1 MNKRLVYFILAV
13 AAQAAILA
21 AVPGRQV
28 YARLT
33 GKLITIKTAPADP
46 YDFLSG
52 YHVVLNYEISRP
64 PGFETTRWNRRS
76 ARERNKPVYVIL
88 KEGDDEI
95 WSATSAHD
103 IWPQNVPD
111 GCLVIKGYGS
121 AWRGIRYGIESYFI
135 PEKGREAIEKD
146 LRQNQRQAKAQ
157 IKVDR
162 FGNAA
167 LIRLLIEDRVYE
179 Y

>member
-13 AAQAAILA
+13 VAQAAILA
-21 AVPGRQV
+21 AVPGKQV

-33 GKLITIKTAPADP
+33 GKLITIKTAPVDP

-52 YHVVLNYEISRP
+52 YHVILSYDISRP
-64 PGFETTRWNRRS
+64 PGFGPTRRNRRS
-76 ARERNKPVYVIL
+76 ARERNKPVYVML
-88 KEGDDEI
+88 KEGDDGI

-103 IWPQNVPD
+103 TWPRNVPN

-121 AWRGIRYGIESYFI
+121 ARRGIRYGIESYFI
-135 PEKGREAIEKD
+135 PEKHRDAIEKD
-146 LRQNQRQAKAQ
+146 LRQNRRQAKAQ

>member
-1 MNKRLVYFILAV
+1 MNKRLAYFILAV

-28 YARLT
+28 YTRAT
-33 GKLITIKTAPADP
+33 GKLITIKTAPVDP

-64 PGFETTRWNRRS
+64 PGFEQTRWNRRM
-76 ARERNKPVYVIL
+76 AREPKGTVYVML
-88 KEGDDEI
+88 KAGPDNI
-95 WSATSAHD
+95 WSATTVYNN
-103 IWPQNVPD
+103 WPGKVPD
-111 GCLVIKGYGS
+111 GCLVIKGRKS
-121 AWRGIRYGIESYFI
+121 WRGIRYGIESYFI
-135 PEKGREAIEKD
+135 PEKLRDAIEKD

-167 LIRLLIEDRVYE
+167 LIRLLVEDRIYE

>member
-13 AAQAAILA
+13 VAQAAILA

-52 YHVVLNYEISRP
+52 YHVVLNYEISQP
-64 PGFETTRWNRRS
+64 PGLETTRRNRQT
-76 ARERNKPVYVIL
+76 ARERNKPVYVVL
-88 KEGDDEI
+88 KEGNDEI
-95 WSATSAHD
+95 WSATSVHD
-103 IWPQNVPD
+103 TWPQDVPD
-111 GCLVIKGYGS
+111 GCLVIKGYRAG
-121 AWRGIRYGIESYFI
+121 WRGIRYGIESYFI
-135 PEKGREAIEKD
+135 PEKSRREIEKD
-146 LRQNQRQAKAQ
+146 LRKNRRQAKVQ
-157 IKVDR
+157 IKIDR